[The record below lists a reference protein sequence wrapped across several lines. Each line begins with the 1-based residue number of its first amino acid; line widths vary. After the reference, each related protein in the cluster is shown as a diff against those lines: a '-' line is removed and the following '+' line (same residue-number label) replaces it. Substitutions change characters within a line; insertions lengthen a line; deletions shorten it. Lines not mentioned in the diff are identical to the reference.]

1 MQDLSDRIANLSLEK
16 LELLSQRLQRENA
29 AALKAEAIPCR
40 GESLDLPLSF
50 AQQRIWFIEQLEPG
64 NAAYNVPA
72 AIHLK
77 GQVNVLTLEQS
88 LNAVIAR
95 HEALRTRFVMVDERP
110 TQVIVPA
117 LSLKVSVANLRE
129 LPEKDKEKQSNRL
142 ALEEAQRPFDLA
154 RGPLLRVTLLWLSD
168 IDYVLLVVMHHIV
181 SDGWSIGVF
190 IQEVAALY
198 EAFST
203 GEPSSLPELPV
214 QYGDFAL
221 WQRQWLQG
229 QILEEQL
236 SYWKRQLDGELPV
249 LELPTDRPRPA
260 IQTLKGARHFF
271 TLPVTLSKRLK
282 ALSEQE
288 GVTLFMLLLAAFQ
301 TLLYRYT
308 GQTDIL
314 IGSPIANR
322 NRPETETL
330 IGSFVN
336 TLILRTNLS
345 GNPRFR
351 ELLDRVRDVT
361 LQAYTHQ
368 DLPFEKLVEELQP
381 DRDLS
386 RNPLFQIMFVLQSA
400 PMPTLKVPDVTMNVI
415 EIDRGTSQF
424 DLTLSLENTEQGI
437 KGILEYNTDLFDAE
451 SIARMQGHLKTLL
464 EHIVTDEECRL
475 NELRI
480 LSGPEFHQIAVE
492 WNDRQV
498 DFPTDACI
506 TELLEA
512 QVTQTPDAIA
522 VIFNGERVT
531 YAALNRRANQLAHYL
546 QGLGVTPE
554 VCIGICLDRSLEMLV
569 GMLGVLKAGGTY
581 VPLDPGYPH
590 EQLSFMLAD
599 AAAPLVLTQEHLL
612 ERLGAHDARLLCLD
626 KDWELIA
633 QESEENPRSVVTG
646 DNLAYVIFTSGST
659 GRPKG
664 VAIAHRNTSALLRWA
679 HRAFAPEEL
688 RGVLASTSICFDL
701 SVFELFVPLT
711 CGGKIILV
719 QNALQLPEL
728 PEAEEVTLVNTVPS
742 AIAEIVRKGWIPPE
756 PFTINLAGEPLTSA
770 LVDQL
775 YESGIARRIFD
786 LYGPSEDTTYSTFAL
801 REKNGPATIGRPIA
815 NTQVYLLDMS
825 LNCVPIGVPGE
836 LYIGGCGVVRGY
848 LKRPDLT
855 AERFVPHPFSAS
867 PGARSYRTGDLA
879 RYFAD
884 GNVEFMGRIDHQVKI
899 RGFRIE
905 LGEIEAALSQHPAL
919 REVVVLARED
929 QPAQKRLVAYIVPLV
944 QPGPSVSELRNF
956 LMQKLPMH
964 MLPSAFIILDVM
976 PLTPN
981 GKLNRR
987 ALPAPD
993 STRPDLEHAFTPPRN
1008 DVEELLAGTWKDI
1021 LGLSEIGIHD
1031 DFFELGGH
1039 SLLATRLQAR
1049 IFKVFGIEL
1058 PLRDL
1063 FRRPTI
1069 CGMAEIIAQLQ
1080 IEQASDEDLRLL
1092 EMVERLSNQQVEAE
1106 INRRNPLVK
1115 AS

>member
-1 MQDLSDRIANLSLEK
+1 MQDLADRIASLSPEK
-16 LELLSQRLQRENA
+16 LELLSQRLQKENA
-29 AALKAEAIPCR
+29 TGSKAEVIPR
-40 GESLDLPLSF
+40 RSESLELPLSF
-50 AQQRIWFIEQLEPG
+50 AQQRMWFIEQLEPG

-72 AIHLK
+72 SVHLK
-77 GQVNVLTLEQS
+77 GRVNLFTLEQS

-110 TQVIVPA
+110 AQIIAPA
-117 LSLKVSVANLRE
+117 LNLKVTVANLQG
-129 LPEKDKEKQSNRL
+129 LPEVEKQQQSNRL
-142 ALEEAQRPFDLA
+142 SLEEAQRPFDLA
-154 RGPLLRVTLLWLSD
+154 RGPLLRVTLLRLSD
-168 IDYVLLVVMHHIV
+168 TDYVLLVVTHHII

-190 IQEVAALY
+190 IREVAALY

-203 GEPSSLPELPV
+203 GEPSPLPELPI
-214 QYGDFAL
+214 QYGDFAV

-229 QILEEQL
+229 RILEEQL
-236 SYWKRQLDGELPV
+236 SYWKQQLSGELPV
-249 LELPTDRPRPA
+249 LELPTNRPRPA
-260 IQTLKGARHFF
+260 VQTLKGARHFF
-271 TLPVTLSKRLK
+271 ALPTGLSKRLK

-322 NRPETETL
+322 NRPETEAL

-336 TLILRTNLS
+336 TLVLRTSLS

-351 ELLDRVRDVT
+351 ELLGRVRDVT
-361 LQAYTHQ
+361 LQGYTHQ

-381 DRDLS
+381 DRDMS
-386 RNPLFQIMFVLQSA
+386 RNPLFQIMFVLQNA
-400 PMPTLKVPDVTMNVI
+400 PMPTLKAPELTMNVI

-437 KGILEYNTDLFDAE
+437 KGLFEYNTDLLDAE
-451 SIARMQGHLKTLL
+451 SIARMQGHFRALL
-464 EHIVTDEECRL
+464 EHIVNNQDCRL
-475 NELRI
+475 DELR
-480 LSGPEFHQIAVE
+480 LLTDPELHQVAVE
-492 WNDRQV
+492 WNDREV
-498 DFPTDACI
+498 NFPGDDCLTD
-506 TELLEA
+506 LLE
-512 QVTQTPDAIA
+512 TQAARTPDAIA
-522 VIFNGERVT
+522 VIFNGERIT
-531 YAALNRRANQLAHYL
+531 YEAFNRRANQLAHYL
-546 QGLGVTPE
+546 QGLGVRPE

-599 AAAPLVLTQEHLL
+599 SAAPFVLTQEHLL
-612 ERLGAHDARLLCLD
+612 QRLGAHDARLICLD

-633 QESEENPRSVVTG
+633 QESEENPESGVTG
-646 DNLAYVIFTSGST
+646 ENLAYVIFTSGST

-679 HRAFAPEEL
+679 HAAFAPEEL

-711 CGGKIILV
+711 CGGKVILV

-742 AIAEIVRKGWIPPE
+742 AIAEIVRKGWIPPK
-756 PFTINLAGEPLTSA
+756 PLTVNLAGEPLAPA

-775 YESGIARRIFD
+775 YESGVARRVFD

-801 REKNGPATIGRPIA
+801 REKNGEATIGRPVA
-815 NTQVYLLDMS
+815 NTKVYLLDAG

-836 LYIGGCGVVRGY
+836 LYIGGSGVVRGY

-867 PGARSYRTGDLA
+867 PGARAYRTGDLA

-884 GNVEFMGRIDHQVKI
+884 GNIEFMGRIDHQVKI

-905 LGEIEAALSQHPAL
+905 LGEIEAALLQHPAV
-919 REVVVLARED
+919 REVVALARED
-929 QPAQKRLVAYIVPLV
+929 QPAQKRLVAYIVPEA

-956 LMQKLPMH
+956 LIQKLPMH
-964 MLPSAFIILDVM
+964 MVPSAFINLDAM

-987 ALPAPD
+987 ALPAPG
-993 STRPDLEHAFTPPRN
+993 SARPDLEHDFTSPRN
-1008 DVEELLAGTWKDI
+1008 DVEELLADMWRDI
-1021 LGLSEIGIHD
+1021 LGLKEIGIHD

-1049 IFKVFGIEL
+1049 IFKVLGIEL

-1063 FRRPTI
+1063 FKRPTI

-1080 IEQASDEDLRLL
+1080 PGEDDDEDLRLL
-1092 EMVERLSNQQVEAE
+1092 EMVERLSNGQVEAE